1 MLCCA
6 GLFGGVLVGFVIGG
20 PFIFI
25 APAIGF
31 VLGLF
36 GDIIFMRGKQGRG
49 RTGCH

>member
-6 GLFGGVLVGFVIGG
+6 GLFGGLFLGFVIGG

-25 APAIGF
+25 TPALGF

-36 GDIIFMRGKQGRG
+36 GDKFMRGRQ
-49 RTGCH
+49 GCH